1 MCAAVLLLLARLRF
15 PDAPPVEVS
24 TPPLERL
31 AARASYDALA
41 ADVQRA
47 GRTIIGSVVT
57 LRVAPRVPTSP
68 YEVWDALAG
77 SDAAPDVRH
86 VVAIRTSADTAIAQ
100 IDGQSRIEGI
110 ITDAGTLPASVSGM
124 DLIRGWVLI
133 RLPTATGQAS
143 EIRPISSLSTP
154 IYVVVAEGTQA
165 GATLRPVFLGQGAR
179 FNSAKW
185 SRPLLPLGGIAI
197 SAGALL
203 FTLDGEFIGAAV
215 MDGGAP
221 AIVGARDLFDTAA
234 RLAASGPGEVADT
247 GVAVQRLTAELAI
260 ATGVERGVIVAE
272 VDPDGP
278 ATSVLEPGDVLTMV
292 GDRAV
297 SDPGGFLLDV
307 ALRRID
313 DTVNIT
319 FVRAGKAATATLTLR
334 AASPDSDAE
343 AVSFVGERGV
353 GTRLEGGGTE
363 RVLGLQPG
371 DIVTR
376 AAATVAPTPAQLRAL
391 LARPTTSGFVTLVVR
406 RGGRQ
411 EIIAAHVPAGSDAAR
426 R

>member
-1 MCAAVLLLLARLRF
+1 
-15 PDAPPVEVS
+15 
-24 TPPLERL
+24 
-31 AARASYDALA
+31 
-41 ADVQRA
+41 
-47 GRTIIGSVVT
+47 
-57 LRVAPRVPTSP
+57 
-68 YEVWDALAG
+68 
-77 SDAAPDVRH
+77 
-86 VVAIRTSADTAIAQ
+86 
-100 IDGQSRIEGI
+100 
-110 ITDAGTLPASVSGM
+110 
-124 DLIRGWVLI
+124 
-133 RLPTATGQAS
+133 
-143 EIRPISSLSTP
+143 
-154 IYVVVAEGTQA
+154 VVAEGTQA

-234 RLAASGPGEVADT
+234 RLAANGPGEVADT

-334 AASPDSDAE
+334 AASRDSDAE

-363 RVLGLQPG
+363 RMPGLQPG

-411 EIIAAHVPAGSDAAR
+411 TIIAVHVPAGSDAAR